1 MSPPLGALRPTRWGD
16 RVGSSLPASGDGL
29 GRVWLAVGLRRT
41 LFSCTEVGA
50 GAFSRPQPQSLCPH
64 HGLLE
69 FHDFNFGS
77 ILCCKEEHFLDVC
90 SVLGVS
96 PCPMPRDPAALGGP
110 MSQLGL
116 VQVSERQVALSGITE
131 PGRGW
136 QGRGCSDRSGHG
148 CGASPGVHRPAQG
161 CGGQDGAETAL
172 EGSWLSLVHE

>member
-69 FHDFNFGS
+69 FRDFNFGS

-96 PCPMPRDPAALGGP
+96 PCPCCLGTQ
-110 MSQLGL
+110 QLL
-116 VQVSERQVALSGITE
+116 VVPCPSWAWCRCLSGRW
-131 PGRGW
+131 PSRGSQSRGGAGRGGDALTAVVMGVGPAPGSTGLRRAVE
-136 QGRGCSDRSGHG
+136 GRTVLRQHLK
-148 CGASPGVHRPAQG
+148 APG
-161 CGGQDGAETAL
+161 
-172 EGSWLSLVHE
+172 